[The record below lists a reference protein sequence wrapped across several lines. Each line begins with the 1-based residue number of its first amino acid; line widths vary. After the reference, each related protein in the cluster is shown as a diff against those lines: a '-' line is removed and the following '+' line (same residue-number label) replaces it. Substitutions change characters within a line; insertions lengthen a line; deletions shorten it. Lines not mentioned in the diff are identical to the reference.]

1 MTPALLTV
9 VQMQGFESLIYRLH
23 VVWGM
28 GRTA

>member
-9 VQMQGFESLIYRLH
+9 VQMQGFENLLYRLDE
-23 VVWGM
+23 VWGR